1 MGQRIWRR
9 LRGDAWVI
17 AVSGLGVGFA
27 LGWLVTAKLSLE
39 TAGVAGTWVGAI
51 ATIATILWAIHVF
64 RAETE
69 TRVRDRLESEQ
80 ALALG
85 VRYRLLGGGGY
96 GRDGEKVMES
106 VHVEI
111 SNDTAEPV
119 SWHGTSVDGVRLL
132 RAWDSFAPIAGG
144 ESKRITIDTDPFFAP
159 DEEFSGHEL
168 RSKSSTIFYRIGGID
183 WRRTEDSQPEK
194 C

>member
-27 LGWLVTAKLSLE
+27 LGWLVTAELSPE

-69 TRVRDRLESEQ
+69 ARVRDRLENEQ
-80 ALALG
+80 ALARG

-96 GRDGEKVMES
+96 GQPGEKVMQS
-106 VHVEI
+106 VKVEI

-119 SWHGTSVDGVRLL
+119 SWQGTSVDGVRPR
-132 RAWDSFAPIAGG
+132 RAWDSFAAITGG
-144 ESKRITIDTDPFFAP
+144 ESRTITMETDPFPAP
-159 DEEFSGHEL
+159 DEEFSGQEL
-168 RSKSSTIFYRIGGID
+168 RSKSSTMFYRIGGID
-183 WRRTEDSQPEK
+183 WRRTGDNEPEK